1 MGSITGCPT
10 TSSSTTRPRSPDGS
24 WTRLVHTVF
33 AYRMSIVRFV
43 DGQPEPWAWR
53 AEKARRDVPPGY
65 RSLGVDVAGKLF
77 DSIAGFG
84 CSPLSCNSMASAYP
98 VNAHCLLDDLDAAF
112 AAAER
117 FSVEKPEPGT
127 YFVAEV
133 LVEPAASTATPHLRI
148 P

>member
-1 MGSITGCPT
+1 M
-10 TSSSTTRPRSPDGS
+10 
-24 WTRLVHTVF
+24 
-33 AYRMSIVRFV
+33 
-43 DGQPEPWAWR
+43 
-53 AEKARRDVPPGY
+53 PPGY

-84 CSPLSCNSMASAYP
+84 CSPLSCNSMASEYA
-98 VNAHCLLDDLDAAF
+98 VNAHCLFDERHAAL